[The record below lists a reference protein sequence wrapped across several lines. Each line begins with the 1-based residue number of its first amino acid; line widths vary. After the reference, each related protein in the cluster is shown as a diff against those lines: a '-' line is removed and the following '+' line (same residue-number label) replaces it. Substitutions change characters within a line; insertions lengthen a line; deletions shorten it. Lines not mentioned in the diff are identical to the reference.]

1 MVDLATGPGT
11 CLASAFHFLKNNG
24 VRGKIELKGY
34 DKDDW
39 KNIFESTFQNVEID
53 ALFIR
58 QDINDYN
65 FLDKL
70 EADVIIL
77 SYGTAYGWTDKGNQ
91 RSRTQILT
99 LKKAIV
105 LLLDTTD
112 KHIYNSA
119 KKYDFQIFSN
129 KDEELRAIFFP
140 KQ

>member
-1 MVDLATGPGT
+1 M
-11 CLASAFHFLKNNG
+11 
-24 VRGKIELKGY
+24 KGY